1 MHAGG
6 RLTAVLLSGS
16 PCGRST
22 TRFPPMS
29 VCAVTRPGCPAT
41 TLPLIV
47 RRLQALREYAATPE
61 YRPLQAQVNTVHP
74 I

>member
-1 MHAGG
+1 
-6 RLTAVLLSGS
+6 
-16 PCGRST
+16 
-22 TRFPPMS
+22 
-29 VCAVTRPGCPAT
+29 
-41 TLPLIV
+41 LPLIV